1 MTAGQSVERVVNRS
15 DSIRAALGKTVCVGG
30 ENVYEVA
37 IVMMDS
43 DVYERRA
50 LDMKTAADAL
60 EPRQPTVVR

>member
-1 MTAGQSVERVVNRS
+1 MNRS
-15 DSIRAALGKTVCVGG
+15 DSIRAALGKTVCGG

-60 EPRQPTVVR
+60 EPRQLTVVR

>member
-1 MTAGQSVERVVNRS
+1 M
-15 DSIRAALGKTVCVGG
+15 G

-50 LDMKTAADAL
+50 LDKKTAADAL